1 MSHIIRHLLY
11 RAQKLKRTCCQAI
24 VQYNLVNLDLF
35 KKIYEDA
42 YLLYITFVTLTSKWN
57 CTESA
62 LGFKFM
68 ALTLPHVQWVN
79 ILHFKCIYIENKS
92 DRWTGDGTEHAH
104 FMSYSI
110 PFLASRTNTFWL
122 HTLSKWD
129 WYNKKIYELEVLK
142 TYVKSQ
148 NTIIQRGNMNILK
161 LTAMF

>member
-68 ALTLPHVQWVN
+68 ALTLPHVQCVN
-79 ILHFKCIYIENKS
+79 ILHFKCVHIENKS
-92 DRWTGDGTEHAH
+92 DRWTGVRNWAHAFYVIQH
-104 FMSYSI
+104 PIPGFKNKYS
-110 PFLASRTNTFWL
+110 LTAYTFQMRYQKDLWIR
-122 HTLSKWD
+122 S
-129 WYNKKIYELEVLK
+129 LK

-148 NTIIQRGNMNILK
+148 NTIIQRGSMNILK